1 MESSVV
7 ATIAATVLFTAAA
20 AAVAVWLWYAQ
31 SRKR

>member
-7 ATIAATVLFTAAA
+7 ATIAATVFFTAAA